1 MKKLFI
7 LRCLIIVF
15 MILMI
20 VGITG
25 NILEYITRYDE
36 AVQFFNNEY
45 FGWFTFYIGL
55 FLSVLFIMGLF
66 YTQKTLKLFSKDMF
80 FNSQSIE
87 SLKKSGILFLIFAVL
102 SLTKNIFK
110 SFESVNV
117 QIFDYLLTFTILLI
131 GFGMLTFVDILKKG
145 KKIQEENELTI

>member
-1 MKKLFI
+1 
-7 LRCLIIVF
+7 

-20 VGITG
+20 VGIMG
-25 NILEYITRYDE
+25 N
-36 AVQFFNNEY
+36 V
-45 FGWFTFYIGL
+45 GFYLTENQTHFSLFAFYVGL

-66 YTQKTLKLFSKDMF
+66 YTQNTLKLFSKEMF
-80 FNSQSIE
+80 FNMKSIA
-87 SLKKSGILFLIFAVL
+87 SLKKAGMFFLVFSILSVI
-102 SLTKNIFK
+102 KNIFK

-145 KKIQEENELTI
+145 RKIQEENELTI